1 MTIGHPHLPPQTVQ
15 VSKSYPLCSTRV
27 EESGEHTI
35 FGTGEMY
42 LDCLMK
48 DLRELYAGKVCTVA
62 AWSGGPYFSFLLRG
76 CFCFIPTETCL
87 VSSFADSVCTW
98 HPVKFFLQR
107 WR

>member
-1 MTIGHPHLPPQTVQ
+1 MSDHIAACWNYSSVSLQ

-48 DLRELYAGKVCTVA
+48 DLRELYAGGE
-62 AWSGGPYFSFLLRG
+62 SGQVLVVRTAESRRLR
-76 CFCFIPTETCL
+76 
-87 VSSFADSVCTW
+87 SS
-98 HPVKFFLQR
+98 K
-107 WR
+107 